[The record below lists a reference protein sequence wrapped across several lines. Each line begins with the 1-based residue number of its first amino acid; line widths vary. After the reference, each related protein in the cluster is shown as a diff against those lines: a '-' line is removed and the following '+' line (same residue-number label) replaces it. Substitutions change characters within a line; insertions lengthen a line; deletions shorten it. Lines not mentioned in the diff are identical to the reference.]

1 MLYKINV
8 APHKGGLYRQC
19 DIDNNLSVQHS
30 ALSTQHSALS
40 TQHSALIPSSAA
52 IGGSMP
58 PNVQSS
64 FYIAFPFLDSDFTD
78 IAVISIFYK
87 NRQKKSQ
94 KTFTAD
100 TICRCRDATLHVHHI
115 KDP

>member
-8 APHKGGLYRQC
+8 APRKGGLYRQC

-100 TICRCRDATLHVHHI
+100 TICRCRDATLHMHHTE
-115 KDP
+115 DT

>member
-8 APHKGGLYRQC
+8 APRKGGLYRQC
-19 DIDNNLSVQHS
+19 DIDNNLSV
-30 ALSTQHSALS
+30 
-40 TQHSALIPSSAA
+40 QHSALIPSSAA

-87 NRQKKSQ
+87 NRQEKISKKLSPPTLFVGVGMLHCICIIQ
-94 KTFTAD
+94 K
-100 TICRCRDATLHVHHI
+100 IRRHRNER
-115 KDP
+115 KRR

>member
-1 MLYKINV
+1 MLYKVNA

-19 DIDNNLSVQHS
+19 DINNNLSVQHS
-30 ALSTQHSALS
+30 TFNI
-40 TQHSALIPSSAA
+40 QHSALIPPSAA
-52 IGGSMP
+52 ISGSTP
-58 PNVQSS
+58 PEVQSS